1 VQGSGFWLYTVTVEK
16 VKSVEKTSSS
26 DNGHQLPEDFRDN
39 VAASL
44 AQYILPE
51 MGGVRVTKLARFAN
65 SLEAIAESVSKV
77 EENLALEREA
87 ERELRVSRVRSGRA
101 KRKIKHSLKFLDDAE
116 VIGMNMKELR
126 PGSLNFQPAREA
138 LEQLERTFS
147 DLESTGAALIH
158 PDLRKASE
166 ESLATRTPYRLSHPE
181 FKPTPK
187 SQKLMHRAVEML
199 DDEIQKFTR
208 GKVPPRHVNKFIA
221 EFLDSLGWA
230 VDVANVK
237 TIRARYHEQKRSAA
251 TPGISPTRP

>member
-1 VQGSGFWLYTVTVEK
+1 MKSGEQ
-16 VKSVEKTSSS
+16 TSSL
-26 DNGHQLPEDFRDN
+26 DNGHQLPEDFRHN
-39 VAASL
+39 LTASL
-44 AQYILPE
+44 AQHILPQ
-51 MGGVRVTKLARFAN
+51 MGGVRVTKVARFAN
-65 SLEAIAESVSKV
+65 SLEAIAESISKF

-87 ERELRVSRVRSGRA
+87 EREVRMSRVRSGRA
-101 KRKIKHSLKFLDDAE
+101 KRKIEHSLKFLDDAE

-126 PGSLNFQPAREA
+126 PGFLNFQPARKA
-138 LEQLERTFS
+138 LEQLEKKFS

-166 ESLATRTPYRLSHPE
+166 KSLATRTPYRLSHPE

-199 DDEIQKFTR
+199 DDEIQKFTS

-221 EFLDSLGWA
+221 EFLHSLGRGT

-237 TIRARYHEQKRSAA
+237 TIRARYHERKRSAETA
-251 TPGISPTRP
+251 DVSGTHR